1 MTQVWVG
8 GRRFY
13 CSGLKASYFLHLPQP
28 RSSMAKPRSSMAKPR
43 ICGYWLFLRVFCG
56 YISK

>member
-8 GRRFY
+8 GWRFY

-28 RSSMAKPRSSMAKPR
+28 RSSMVKPR
-43 ICGYWLFLRVFCG
+43 ICGYRLFLRVFCG